1 MTVVGLGKLRP
12 DSQFGQ
18 KFERWMSKDTR
29 KAQKRE
35 IVIKLDDHLDWK
47 TMKLQGEI
55 YQERTLLYHTR

>member
-1 MTVVGLGKLRP
+1 M
-12 DSQFGQ
+12 
-18 KFERWMSKDTR
+18 FERWMSKDTR

-47 TMKLQGEI
+47 TMKLQGER